1 MPTQKFI
8 LPAFRLV
15 SYVAIKEGRSNL
27 DKNRLVSKAKFD
39 GFCALDVKSKMHHV
53 AVLNDVILAF

>member
-1 MPTQKFI
+1 MPMQKFI

-15 SYVAIKEGRSNL
+15 SCAAIKRRWSNL
-27 DKNRLVSKAKFD
+27 AKNRSVSKAKFD